1 MSKNEKL
8 LESFTAYCKM
18 YPELRFW
25 QALRGWAEVSF
36 LITSDTPPHEI
47 MDSVNAIHEPKL
59 EDTFYWEDKN
69 N

>member
-25 QALRGWAEVSF
+25 QALRGWAGVGF
-36 LITSDTPPHEI
+36 VYLSDKP
-47 MDSVNAIHEPKL
+47 NFEPMTGADIK
-59 EDTFYWEDKN
+59 DTYYWENKN